1 MNDAVVP
8 TPVPHLSDVKSVA
21 CGRFHSAATT
31 GDGRLYTWGS
41 CDHGVLGLG
50 SDQSSKLLPTQVLAP
65 SSGKARAKH
74 YRLEGMRFDCSQH
87 LHNVYVLVV
96 RSRLNVRACVCVCV
110 CVCVSPSCLPACLP
124 ALARERGTGGRC
136 AAGQARVGG
145 SMRGLPHGF
154 ASCTTPR
161 CLTVNANACPRSA
174 CVHGKTVMG

>member
-50 SDQSSKLLPTQVLAP
+50 SNQSSKLLPTQVLAP

-96 RSRLNVRACVCVCV
+96 RSRLNVRACVCLCV
-110 CVCVSPSCLPACLP
+110 CVLVQTHNRLP
-124 ALARERGTGGRC
+124 
-136 AAGQARVGG
+136 
-145 SMRGLPHGF
+145 
-154 ASCTTPR
+154 
-161 CLTVNANACPRSA
+161 
-174 CVHGKTVMG
+174 